1 MRDGDL
7 TIGHVAEAA
16 GVGVE
21 TIRYYERRGLVSQPG
36 KTVGAYRRYGPA
48 HIDRIRFIK
57 RAKTLGFSLEEI
69 KSLLKLEDG
78 ADRLSIR
85 YIAAARLEDTR
96 RRVADLGRIESV
108 LARLLYECETHGK
121 AYRCPIIAAI
131 TDSDPAV

>member
-1 MRDGDL
+1 MRDRDL

-21 TIRYYERRGLVSQPG
+21 TVRYYERRGLVSQPG
-36 KTVGAYRRYGPA
+36 KAVGAYRRYGSA

-57 RAKTLGFSLEEI
+57 RAQKLGFSLEEI

-85 YIAAARLEDTR
+85 HIAAARLEDTR

-108 LARLLYECETHGK
+108 LARLLYECETYGN

-131 TDSDPAV
+131 TDFDPAV